1 MCPSAEQLLGQLALN
16 DRVVPIAFHID
27 YFNDPWK
34 DPFSDAKFSRRESQY
49 SVIYDREN
57 KLNNPSYL
65 YLTPL
70 VMIDG
75 RFPMLGTDDAKAGK
89 AMPKAKDAVRRALAE
104 KPGVSLG
111 LTLKTPR
118 QGNERTLEVA
128 VTPLIPELR
137 GRDVLIAVI
146 PFSASTTTRVASG
159 ELKGKTYTGRFVAR
173 GLNIQSATLTRS
185 GKTLVTIPVTL
196 PKDADLS
203 RDGLVV
209 IAQDEATGKVYQAAT
224 IRWAEKK

>member
-146 PFSASTTTRVASG
+146 PFSEIPGPSRDISGPRIYSGMHLVSTRPVVGNWTGNGEQWASRWRTTHHGRRPWGLSMRGWV
-159 ELKGKTYTGRFVAR
+159 TGR
-173 GLNIQSATLTRS
+173 
-185 GKTLVTIPVTL
+185 
-196 PKDADLS
+196 
-203 RDGLVV
+203 
-209 IAQDEATGKVYQAAT
+209 
-224 IRWAEKK
+224 